1 LQDGGGRVSA
11 VLIASASA
19 FLRIGLVQQLRRRQG
34 GHGRIAPVEAAT
46 ATEAVRTLATGRI
59 DLAIVDDALMAS
71 PTGDRLV
78 ARLERHHERALV
90 IATREPQRMPAT
102 SIGTLRVI
110 PGMVDGVLNMG
121 AIARAL
127 PAALDEVAVE
137 FGIRRAPPDAL
148 RTSIAPDECAPA
160 PRGPPEIVLVA
171 SSTGG
176 PGALTI
182 LLRHLGRP
190 KLPVVVAQHMPADQ
204 TAGFAQYLSAESGL
218 DVVER
223 GAGEVP
229 SRPQVT
235 VLHGGSDYRL
245 GRGRSGQFRLIATEV
260 AGNVFH
266 PSADLLFSS
275 AAEAGVSAIA
285 VVLSGMGE
293 DGARGAAAVAAR
305 GGRVLV
311 QDFASCVVAGMPSAT
326 RAACPSAAMAGVA
339 EIAWR
344 LSRWST
350 AVIHRAEAVPE
361 N

>member
-1 LQDGGGRVSA
+1 MSA

-19 FLRIGLVQQLRRRQG
+19 FLRIGLAQQLRRREG
-34 GHGRIAPVEAAT
+34 GHGRIAPLEAVT
-46 ATEAVRTLATGRI
+46 ATEAVRTLATGGI
-59 DLAIVDDALMAS
+59 NLAIVDDALMAS

-78 ARLERHHERALV
+78 ARLEGHHERALV

-110 PGMVDGVLNMG
+110 PGIVDGVLNMG

-137 FGIRRAPPDAL
+137 FGIRRVPPDAL
-148 RTSIAPDECAPA
+148 LTSIAPESAA
-160 PRGPPEIVLVA
+160 TRRGQPEIVLVA

-176 PGALTI
+176 PSALTI

-266 PSADLLFSS
+266 PSADLLFGS
-275 AAEAGVSAIA
+275 AAEAGVNAIA

-326 RAACPSAAMAGVA
+326 RAACRSAAMAGVA

-350 AVIHRAEAVPE
+350 AVIHPAEAVPE
-361 N
+361 S